1 MSSNPSERLPFAAAG
16 SAATTDGQRAGLDAE
31 IGALNEQAER
41 CRRLAEATFNRE
53 VNAMLGDMAKGYERT
68 AGELSKRRCA

>member
-1 MSSNPSERLPFAAAG
+1 MSSNPSERLPY
-16 SAATTDGQRAGLDAE
+16 SAESVATTDGQRGGFDAE

-68 AGELSKRRCA
+68 AGELSKRFCA

>member
-1 MSSNPSERLPFAAAG
+1 LSSNPPERLPY
-16 SAATTDGQRAGLDAE
+16 SAESVATTDGQRGGFDAE

-68 AGELSKRRCA
+68 AGELSKRFCA

>member
-1 MSSNPSERLPFAAAG
+1 LSSNPSERLPY
-16 SAATTDGQRAGLDAE
+16 SAESVATTDGQRAGLDAE